1 MRGQHAPSGLVVL
14 TEGLDVFIPRTADF
28 SGKEAPFS
36 NESKL
41 KLGKFTT
48 KTYCKYLFTVVGR
61 DGSVGVATRYGMDGP
76 GIESWL
82 WARFSATV
90 QNGPGAHSA
99 PIQWVPGLS
108 WGVKR
113 PGRGVEDPPPSRDEV
128 KKRIELYL
136 YSPSG
141 PTWPVLG

>member
-82 WARFSATV
+82 WARFSAASRRALEPT
-90 QNGPGAHSA
+90 QTPTK
-99 PIQWVPGLS
+99 WVPVLS
-108 WGVKR
+108 Q
-113 PGRGVEDPPPSRDEV
+113 
-128 KKRIELYL
+128 
-136 YSPSG
+136 
-141 PTWPVLG
+141 